1 MNNKE
6 KSNKAFESGNAKD
19 SKTGF
24 KESMV
29 IAPINRFGK
38 GIDIAFASLFLASP
52 MASYVSGYNLVVDG
66 ASNLIYPNY
75 LFAIPQ
81 FV

>member
-6 KSNKAFESGNAKD
+6 KSNKAFEAGTAKE

-24 KESMV
+24 KESML
-29 IAPINRFGK
+29 ISPINRFGK
-38 GIDIAFASLFLASP
+38 VTDIAFASLFLASP

-66 ASNLIYPNY
+66 GSNLIYPNY
-75 LFAIPQ
+75 LFAFP
-81 FV
+81 